1 MHKTQKAVLWFDEV
15 TKEDVPI
22 VDGKGTNLG
31 EITNAR
37 IPIPPSLVI
46 TSSVYYQ
53 FLHTG
58 R

>member
-31 EITNAR
+31 EITNAHT
-37 IPIPPSLVI
+37 PIPPSLII